1 MKRQVPGL
9 EQTPKGSQRRSIVL
23 IGMMGAGKSS
33 VGRVLQKRT
42 GLALFDTDK
51 IVESQFGISIS
62 EIFSKYGE
70 ERFREGESAVLRGLA
85 GAEQGIIVAG
95 GGAVLRDANIDLL
108 KALGIVVWLE
118 ADEETLFERASRKGN
133 RPLLKTEDPK
143 ETFSQML
150 QARRPIYA
158 KLADIR
164 VDTSALTHEEVA
176 DAILIKMEELA
187 PRQ

>member
-1 MKRQVPGL
+1 MKRQVRRL
-9 EQTPKGSQRRSIVL
+9 EQTPKPSQPRSIVL

-33 VGRVLQKRT
+33 VGRFLQKRT
-42 GLALFDTDK
+42 SLALFDTDK
-51 IVESQFGISIS
+51 MVESQFEISIS
-62 EIFSKYGE
+62 EIFSRYGE
-70 ERFREGESAVLRGLA
+70 ERFREAESAALRGLA
-85 GAEQGIIVAG
+85 GAQQGIIVAG
-95 GGAVLRDANIDLL
+95 GGAVLRDENIDLL
-108 KALGIVVWLE
+108 KERGIVVWLE
-118 ADEETLFERASRKGN
+118 ANEDTLFERASRRGS

-143 ETFSQML
+143 EAFSRML

-158 KLADIR
+158 KVADIR